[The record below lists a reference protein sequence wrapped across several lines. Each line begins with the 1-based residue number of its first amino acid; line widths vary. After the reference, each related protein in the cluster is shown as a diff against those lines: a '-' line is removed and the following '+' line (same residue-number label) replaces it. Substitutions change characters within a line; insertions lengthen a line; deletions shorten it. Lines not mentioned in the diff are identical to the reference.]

1 MISGKQWTNVAR
13 LGMNAL
19 ELNRRQALIAAGMG
33 TLSLGMPGAVMGTD
47 KVDASGNA
55 VAAEKSC
62 IFVLLCGGPSHI
74 DTWDMKPDAPDSIRG
89 PYRPIATKVPGM
101 RINEMHTE
109 LAKLTDQFTLINS
122 MTHPGSISNH
132 FDAMH
137 NLLSG
142 QSAKRVQQGVTD
154 DQPYLG
160 SFVVKHRPSKRNIVS
175 NAWLIKCVGPP
186 VFCAPNIGIGGY
198 LGSAY
203 APVFIGAADNH
214 PAMDS
219 FTPPPIYDLGD
230 PVRLARRRNLLTS
243 LESDA
248 LANVAVGADWAD
260 LREKGYDAMTR
271 PEGRAAFHLDQE
283 PAKVRDRYGRH
294 PLGQNLLLAR
304 RMVEAG
310 VRFVTVNGWT
320 GQAPYDNAGPPSSS
334 WDMHGGNMG
343 MGNAFGKGSYGMG
356 FCLPRLD
363 QALSGLLIDLKER
376 GLMDNTLVV
385 VTGEFGRTPKV
396 LTQDPP
402 GRQHWPKCFSSILAG
417 AGIARGQLYGESSKH
432 GEYPTK
438 NPIRPE
444 ELAATIY
451 HALDIPLNAP
461 QNNSG
466 ISRPITTGKPVMEL
480 FG

>member
-1 MISGKQWTNVAR
+1 
-13 LGMNAL
+13 MNTF
-19 ELNRRQALIAAGMG
+19 EMNRRQTLLTAGMG
-33 TLSLGMPGAVMGTD
+33 VLSLGMPGMVMGRD
-47 KVDASGNA
+47 KLDKRGKA

-62 IFVLLCGGPSHI
+62 IFVLLCGGPSHL
-74 DTWDMKPDAPDSIRG
+74 DTWDMKPYAPEEIRG
-89 PYRPIATKVPGM
+89 PYRPISTKVPGK
-101 RINEMHTE
+101 RINEMHTQ
-109 LAKLTDQFTLINS
+109 LAQLTDHFTLINS

-137 NLLSG
+137 HLLSG
-142 QSAKRVQQGVTD
+142 QSVKRVQQGVPD

-160 SFVVKHRPSKRNIVS
+160 SFITKYRPSTRNIVS

-203 APVFIGAADNH
+203 APVFVGSAQNH
-214 PAMDS
+214 PAMEN

-230 PVRLARRRNLLTS
+230 EKLLAKRRTLLS
-243 LESDA
+243 DIESNVLAKDA
-248 LANVAVGADWAD
+248 IGKDWSD
-260 LREKGYDAMTR
+260 LREKAYDAMTR
-271 PEGRAAFHLDQE
+271 PEGREAFDLDHESEQT
-283 PAKVRDRYGRH
+283 RDRYGRH

-310 VRFVTVNGWT
+310 VRYVTVNGWT
-320 GQAPYDNAGPPSSS
+320 GQAPHDTKGPPSSS

-343 MGNAFGKGSYGMG
+343 MGNAFGNGSYGMG

-363 QALSGLLIDLKER
+363 QALSGLLSDLKER
-376 GLMDNTLVV
+376 GMMDNTLVV
-385 VTGEFGRTPKV
+385 VTGEFGRTPNV
-396 LTQDPP
+396 LTQQPP

-417 AGIARGQLYGESSKH
+417 AGIGGGQVYGKSNKH
-432 GEYPTK
+432 GAYVTN

-451 HALDIPLNAP
+451 HALDIPLNDP

>member
-1 MISGKQWTNVAR
+1 MDSYA
-13 LGMNAL
+13 
-19 ELNRRQALIAAGMG
+19 LNRRQAMIAAGLG
-33 TLSLGMPGAVMGTD
+33 SLSLGLPGLVMGSD
-47 KVDASGNA
+47 KLDADGKA

-62 IFVLLCGGPSHI
+62 IFILLCGGPSHV
-74 DTWDMKPDAPDSIRG
+74 DTWDMKPDAPDTIRG
-89 PYRPIATKVPGM
+89 PYRPIETAVPGM

-122 MTHPGSISNH
+122 MTHPGAISNH

-142 QSAKRVQQGVTD
+142 QSVKRVAEGVTD

-160 SFVVKHRPSKRNIVS
+160 SFVSKHRPSKRNIVS

-203 APVFIGAADNH
+203 APVFVGSAQNH
-214 PAMDS
+214 PALDD
-219 FTPPPIYDLGD
+219 FKPPEIYDLGD
-230 PVRLARRRNLLTS
+230 RDRVDMRRQLLS
-243 LESDA
+243 RIESTVLSGDRR
-248 LANVAVGADWAD
+248 GADWQQ
-260 LREKGYDAMTR
+260 LREKAYDAMTR
-271 PEGRAAFHLDQE
+271 SEGRDAFKMDREPDQ
-283 PAKVRDRYGRH
+283 VRDRYGRH

-304 RMVEAG
+304 RMIEAG

-320 GQAPYDNAGPPSSS
+320 GQAPHDTAGPPSSS

-343 MGNAFGKGSYGMG
+343 MGNAFGSGSYGMS

-363 QALSGLLIDLKER
+363 QALSALLIDLKER
-376 GLMDNTLVV
+376 GLLDNTLVV
-385 VTGEFGRTPKV
+385 VTGEFGRTPNI
-396 LTQDPP
+396 LTQLPP
-402 GRQHWPKCFSSILAG
+402 GRQHWPSCFSSILAG
-417 AGIARGQLYGESSKH
+417 CGIAGGRVYGKSDKH
-432 GEYPTK
+432 GAYVAS
-438 NPIRPE
+438 NPVRPE

-466 ISRPITTGKPVMEL
+466 ISLPITTGKPIMEL

>member
-1 MISGKQWTNVAR
+1 
-13 LGMNAL
+13 MNAY
-19 ELNRRQALIAAGMG
+19 ELNRRHALITASMG
-33 TLSLGMPGAVMGTD
+33 ALSLGMPGVVMGRD
-47 KVDASGNA
+47 KLDSGGTA
-55 VAAEKSC
+55 VRAEKSC

-74 DTWDMKPDAPDSIRG
+74 DTWDMKPEAPESIRG
-89 PYRPIATKVPGM
+89 PYKPIATKVPGM

-109 LAKLTDQFTLINS
+109 LSKVTDQFTLINS
-122 MTHPGSISNH
+122 MTHLGGISNH

-142 QSAKRVQQGVTD
+142 QSDKRVQQGVPD

-160 SFVVKHRPSKRNIVS
+160 SLIAKHKPSTRNIVS

-186 VFCAPNIGIGGY
+186 VFCAPNIGLGGY

-203 APVFIGAADNH
+203 APVFVGSEKNH
-214 PAMDS
+214 PAMDN
-219 FTPPPIYDLGD
+219 FTPPEIYDMGD
-230 PVRLARRRNLLTS
+230 PRRLADRRSLLER
-243 LESDA
+243 LESDV
-248 LANVAVGADWAD
+248 LARDQSGADWSN
-260 LREKGYDAMTR
+260 LREMAYDAMTR
-271 PEGRAAFHLDQE
+271 PEGREAFILDRE
-283 PAKVRDRYGRH
+283 PVAVRDRYGRH

-320 GQAPYDNAGPPSSS
+320 GQAPHDTAGPPSSS

-343 MGNAFGKGSYGMG
+343 MGDAFGDGSYGMG

-363 QALSGLLIDLKER
+363 QALAALLTDLKER
-376 GLMDNTLVV
+376 GMMDNTLVV

-396 LTQDPP
+396 LTQQPP
-402 GRQHWPKCFSSILAG
+402 GRQHWPQCFSAIMAG
-417 AGIARGQLYGESSKH
+417 AGIAGGQLYGKSNKY
-432 GEYPTK
+432 GEYPTNK
-438 NPIRPE
+438 PIRPE

-451 HALDIPLNAP
+451 HALDIPLNEP

-466 ISRPITTGKPVMEL
+466 ISRPLTTGKPVMEL

>member
-1 MISGKQWTNVAR
+1 MKN
-13 LGMNAL
+13 NF
-19 ELNRRQALIAAGMG
+19 ELNRRQALLTAGMG
-33 TLSLGMPGAVMGTD
+33 ALSLGMPGMVMGRD
-47 KVDASGNA
+47 KLDESGNA

-62 IFVLLCGGPSHI
+62 IFVLLCGGPSHV
-74 DTWDMKPDAPDSIRG
+74 DTWDMKPNAPESIRG
-89 PYRPIATKVPGM
+89 PYMPISTKVPGM
-101 RINEMHTE
+101 RINEMHTR
-109 LAKLTDQFTLINS
+109 LSQLTDQFTLINS
-122 MTHPGSISNH
+122 MSHPGAISNH

-142 QSAKRVQQGVTD
+142 QSTKRVQQGTPD

-160 SFVVKHRPSKRNIVS
+160 SFVAKHNPSTRNIVS

-203 APVFIGAADNH
+203 APVFIGSAQNH
-214 PAMDS
+214 PAMEN

-230 PVRLARRRNLLTS
+230 EKRLAKRRRLLGDIESNLLS
-243 LESDA
+243 RDPRAE
-248 LANVAVGADWAD
+248 DWVD

-271 PEGRAAFHLDQE
+271 PEGRDAFNLDQE
-283 PAKVRDRYGRH
+283 PDKMRDRYGRH

-320 GQAPYDNAGPPSSS
+320 GQAPHDTKGPPSSS

-343 MGNAFGKGSYGMG
+343 MGNAFGNGSYGMG

-363 QALSGLLIDLKER
+363 EALSGLFSDLKER
-376 GLMDNTLVV
+376 GMMDNTLVV
-385 VTGEFGRTPKV
+385 VTGEFGRTPNV
-396 LTQDPP
+396 LTQQPP
-402 GRQHWPKCFSSILAG
+402 GRQHWPRCFSSIMAG
-417 AGIARGQLYGESSKH
+417 AGIGGGRVYGKSDSRGGSVLS
-432 GEYPTK
+432 

-444 ELAATIY
+444 ELSATIY
-451 HALDIPLNAP
+451 HALDIPLNEP

>member
-1 MISGKQWTNVAR
+1 MDR
-13 LGMNAL
+13 F
-19 ELNRRQALIAAGMG
+19 ELNRRQALMVGGMG
-33 TLSLGMPGAVMGTD
+33 ALSLGMPGMVMGSD
-47 KVDASGNA
+47 EQDASGNA
-55 VAAEKSC
+55 VRAEKSC
-62 IFVLLCGGPSHI
+62 IFVLLCGGPSHV
-74 DTWDMKPDAPDSIRG
+74 DTWDMKPNAPDTIRG
-89 PYRPIATKVPGM
+89 PYSPIATKVPGM
-101 RINEMHTE
+101 RINEMHTG
-109 LAKLTDQFTLINS
+109 LAQFTDQFTLINS
-122 MTHPGSISNH
+122 MTHPGGISNH

-142 QSAKRVQQGVTD
+142 QSVKRVQNGVSD

-160 SFVVKHRPSKRNIVS
+160 SFVAKHKPSERNIVS

-203 APVFIGAADNH
+203 APVFVGSAKNH
-214 PAMDS
+214 PAMDN
-219 FTPPPIYDLGD
+219 FMPPPIYDLGD
-230 PVRLARRRNLLTS
+230 ADRLAKRRTLLSS
-243 LESDA
+243 LESNA
-248 LANVAVGADWAD
+248 LASDAVGADWAD

-271 PEGRAAFHLDQE
+271 PEGREAFELGRE
-283 PAKVRDRYGRH
+283 PTKVRDRYGRH

-320 GQAPYDNAGPPSSS
+320 GQASHETAGPPSSS

-343 MGNAFGKGSYGMG
+343 MGNAFGNGSYGMG

-363 QALSGLLIDLKER
+363 QALSGLFADLTER
-376 GLMDNTLVV
+376 GMLDNTLVV

-396 LTQDPP
+396 LTQTPP
-402 GRQHWPKCFSSILAG
+402 GRQHWPKCFSSIMAG
-417 AGIARGQLYGESSKH
+417 AGIAGGQVYGKSDRHAAYVTS
-432 GEYPTK
+432 

-444 ELAATIY
+444 EMSATIY
-451 HALDIPLNAP
+451 HALDIPLNEP
-461 QNNSG
+461 QNNTG
-466 ISRPITTGKPVMEL
+466 ISRPLTTGKPVMEL